1 MAGIAAGPA
10 VMAVAG
16 LTHPVVLT
24 PDSAH
29 HWAVLHT
36 VLIPLFPLVG
46 LNLGWLV
53 AGLGGVLPWVVRTA
67 AFGYAVFYPAVDLL
81 AGIGAG
87 RLVELGEDP
96 DAPAVRALFAR
107 GNALSEVGVVAL
119 GIGCVAAV
127 AVLAPRLRRAVVWAL
142 PLLAGAFLFA
152 EFHIY
157 RPFGVTGMALLAVGF
172 AGLLRSR
179 QVADR

>member
-1 MAGIAAGPA
+1 M
-10 VMAVAG
+10 VACLNRCSIRRPG
-16 LTHPVVLT
+16 RCP
-24 PDSAH
+24 AH

-46 LNLGWLV
+46 LNLVWLV

-67 AFGYAVFYPAVDLL
+67 AFGYAVFY
-81 AGIGAG
+81 
-87 RLVELGEDP
+87 
-96 DAPAVRALFAR
+96 PAVRALFAR